1 MMFRGLRMRTY
12 TQLIAA
18 SVLLFAL
25 ATPFA
30 AAQHPTGGGSGQ
42 MPMDRNHMPK
52 AVVDTT
58 PKPIAVIPT
67 MDSTAG
73 WFVVETRHRIFMSF
87 LQTDTV
93 YFGQPFSLGE
103 EEKDTAYIYDFNPDF
118 TITDSGR
125 VLQRSD
131 SLLNPAIH
139 VRVVSD
145 GRTQQES
152 WAFNVGGAPHFR
164 RNYLFAFRLLEFR
177 VPDKYIKIQK

>member
-1 MMFRGLRMRTY
+1 MQTY
-12 TQLIAA
+12 TRIFAA
-18 SVLLFAL
+18 TLLLFIVAV
-25 ATPFA
+25 PFVL
-30 AAQHPTGGGSGQ
+30 AQHPGGAVPGQ
-42 MPMDRNHMPK
+42 MPMDRNHLPK

-58 PKPIAVIPT
+58 PKPIAEIPI
-67 MDSTAG
+67 MDTTAG
-73 WFVVETRHRIFMSF
+73 WFVVETRHRIFMNF

-131 SLLNPAIH
+131 SLINPAAH
-139 VRVVSD
+139 VRVVAD

-164 RNYLFAFRLLEFR
+164 RNYFFAFRLVEFR
-177 VPDKYIKIQK
+177 APDKYIKIQK